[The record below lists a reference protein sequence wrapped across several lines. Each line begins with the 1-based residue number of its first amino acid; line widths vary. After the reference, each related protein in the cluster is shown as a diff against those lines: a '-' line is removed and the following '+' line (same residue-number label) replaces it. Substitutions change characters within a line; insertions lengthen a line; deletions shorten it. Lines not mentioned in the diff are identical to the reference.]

1 MFTNTRSVTRIY
13 QIVFGV
19 AFLFV
24 CYGAVR
30 SMMFGSVT
38 KAKQIAFLSM
48 AFGVIM
54 LLDTKYWLLLPL
66 CMILGIKVPGLPF
79 NSIELGCIVFSSMH
93 LMRMALRRDVTT
105 HWNRCLL
112 CAFPLFFWIC
122 FVWMLNPTGMHI
134 LRSSSMGGR
143 FYFRIL
149 FAFVAMCCLGS
160 IRLEEADCRL
170 FFQIIVC
177 GAILSIV
184 LNGIAPGLRDI
195 EEESQNLS
203 RYYLLAFAGLYN
215 ILWARYSIMDILTS
229 IRLLAIVALSGLS
242 MIISGKRS
250 VTASVALLPIYRA
263 LLTGRHIA
271 ITMLASFVVLLLL
284 SVAVSM
290 DGRFF
295 DIPYSARRSLAMVFH
310 KYRDR
315 SHEGL
320 HDTFREEVHA
330 GAKLLIR
337 EHPWM
342 GRKGF
347 RMNRD
352 TAVWLYGM
360 GFEGR
365 FAGHMFSGNWHGAFW
380 AFAADFGIPCLVF
393 YLFMVW
399 RGLAFIFN
407 QSRHLPSSSW
417 RSACFLF
424 YAMQFVH
431 ASVIMF
437 TSGHSS
443 LTAEQCMLQLGMLT
457 AIANGMESDNT
468 SDYQML
474 SNDSQEQILSGT
486 LSTNN

>member
-1 MFTNTRSVTRIY
+1 
-13 QIVFGV
+13 
-19 AFLFV
+19 
-24 CYGAVR
+24 
-30 SMMFGSVT
+30 
-38 KAKQIAFLSM
+38 
-48 AFGVIM
+48 
-54 LLDTKYWLLLPL
+54 
-66 CMILGIKVPGLPF
+66 
-79 NSIELGCIVFSSMH
+79 
-93 LMRMALRRDVTT
+93 
-105 HWNRCLL
+105 
-112 CAFPLFFWIC
+112 
-122 FVWMLNPTGMHI
+122 
-134 LRSSSMGGR
+134 
-143 FYFRIL
+143 
-149 FAFVAMCCLGS
+149 
-160 IRLEEADCRL
+160 
-170 FFQIIVC
+170 
-177 GAILSIV
+177 
-184 LNGIAPGLRDI
+184 
-195 EEESQNLS
+195 
-203 RYYLLAFAGLYN
+203 
-215 ILWARYSIMDILTS
+215 
-229 IRLLAIVALSGLS
+229 
-242 MIISGKRS
+242 
-250 VTASVALLPIYRA
+250 
-263 LLTGRHIA
+263 
-271 ITMLASFVVLLLL
+271 
-284 SVAVSM
+284 
-290 DGRFF
+290 
-295 DIPYSARRSLAMVFH
+295 
-310 KYRDR
+310 
-315 SHEGL
+315 
-320 HDTFREEVHA
+320 
-330 GAKLLIR
+330 
-337 EHPWM
+337 M